1 MKEHNKITIIER
13 NGTTYSEKV
22 RCGFEESKKMLLGK
36 RGKNGSIIDS
46 ISMDGLSVTIQGLN
60 IPLTLS
66 AINI

>member
-1 MKEHNKITIIER
+1 MKEHYNIIIAER
-13 NGTTYSEKV
+13 DGTTYSEKV
-22 RCGFEESKKMLLGK
+22 RCGFEDAKIMLLGK

-66 AINI
+66 AINT